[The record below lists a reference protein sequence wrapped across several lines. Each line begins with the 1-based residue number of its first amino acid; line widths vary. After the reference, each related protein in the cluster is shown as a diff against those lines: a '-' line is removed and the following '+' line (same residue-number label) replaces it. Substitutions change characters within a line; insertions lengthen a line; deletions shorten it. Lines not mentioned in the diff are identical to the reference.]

1 MGLHLAKVDVSSG
14 RYRLGSHVSAAVTA
28 GGLVI
33 ALFLM
38 FLVGMVVGPDISLL
52 QPRVVGIVAVCAGV
66 LVIVQ
71 FVGQLFVLTRA
82 GRTERMARTAVREL
96 TDRNDQFQL
105 VSRLSDLLGRE
116 YRRRRIIGRAI
127 DFFLEEMASF
137 RAVYWRTDS
146 EGAPVAPTLARSLGD
161 DERAAVPLATP
172 QQQILARS
180 AARRATAVIV
190 DGIGEQPRSLDCA
203 RPPQGPFVLFL
214 PLPGGDICEGVLE
227 VHGDGASWPA
237 RRSEI
242 LATLAR
248 QIGGA
253 LERGR
258 RYDELERRADA
269 DYVTGLYNYGFMQTY
284 LQRLLADASS
294 RGRSVAV
301 IFLDVDDFKAF
312 NDNLGHGAGDRVLQ
326 TVADQLK
333 LMTDKVGIVGRSGGD
348 EFMVVLPDHSGSDA
362 EAFIEAFQDW
372 LSLGAPAVNG
382 IYRVNVS
389 GGYAVFPQDAHDR
402 QELLAAADARLYK
415 AKHRAQRLRPH
426 YAGVGDEAEP
436 SLGVYGL
443 LDRILSSIDVRDS
456 YTRLHCE
463 KTAEYAIILAQQLG
477 LSPSAQRTLRLA
489 ALLHDVGKVGIPDDI
504 LRKPGPLSVEEFE
517 VIKHHISIA
526 DHLIVDIPNADEV
539 RKLVRSHHERWD
551 GGGYPQGLKDEEI
564 PYLARILSV
573 ADAFSA
579 ITLDRP
585 YRRRLPDDEACAEL
599 ERAAGTQLDP
609 DIVRS
614 FSEALRHLAGE
625 SAPQHL
631 ATPAA

>member
-1 MGLHLAKVDVSSG
+1 
-14 RYRLGSHVSAAVTA
+14 
-28 GGLVI
+28 
-33 ALFLM
+33 
-38 FLVGMVVGPDISLL
+38 
-52 QPRVVGIVAVCAGV
+52 
-66 LVIVQ
+66 
-71 FVGQLFVLTRA
+71 
-82 GRTERMARTAVREL
+82 
-96 TDRNDQFQL
+96 
-105 VSRLSDLLGRE
+105 
-116 YRRRRIIGRAI
+116 
-127 DFFLEEMASF
+127 
-137 RAVYWRTDS
+137 
-146 EGAPVAPTLARSLGD
+146 
-161 DERAAVPLATP
+161 
-172 QQQILARS
+172 
-180 AARRATAVIV
+180 
-190 DGIGEQPRSLDCA
+190 
-203 RPPQGPFVLFL
+203 
-214 PLPGGDICEGVLE
+214 
-227 VHGDGASWPA
+227 
-237 RRSEI
+237 
-242 LATLAR
+242 
-248 QIGGA
+248 
-253 LERGR
+253 
-258 RYDELERRADA
+258 
-269 DYVTGLYNYGFMQTY
+269 
-284 LQRLLADASS
+284 
-294 RGRSVAV
+294 
-301 IFLDVDDFKAF
+301 LDVDDFKAF
-312 NDNLGHGAGDRVLQ
+312 NDNLGHAAGDRVLQ

-348 EFMVVLPDHSGSDA
+348 EFMVVLPDHSGGDA

-382 IYRVNVS
+382 MFRVNVS

-426 YAGVGDEAEP
+426 YAGAGDEAAP

-489 ALLHDVGKVGIPDDI
+489 ALLHDVGKVGIPDGI
-504 LRKPGPLSVEEFE
+504 LRKPGPLSAEEFE

-609 DIVRS
+609 DLVRS
-614 FSEALRHLAGE
+614 FSETVRRLAGE
-625 SAPQHL
+625 SVPQDL